1 MAHFSQRVLQV
12 KKHSLDEDYKVNS
25 HDVLGLGINGKVLG
39 CTNRKS
45 GQKCALKVSS
55 TILIVE
61 LSESINFLILII
73 SFLSPFI
80 LQSFALVCLL
90 YTFS

>member
-39 CTNRKS
+39 CTNRKT
-45 GQKCALKVSS
+45 GQKCALKVSEFMLGFCCGCQNN
-55 TILIVE
+55 IFPLFG
-61 LSESINFLILII
+61 LGLGLG
-73 SFLSPFI
+73 
-80 LQSFALVCLL
+80 Q
-90 YTFS
+90 